1 MGQTQDSMSSGEER
15 EARKIPSP
23 LSQFIPYMLSSEIPS
38 SNSGFLLIERR
49 GTALTLKELT
59 QEPGDLDFKL

>member
-38 SNSGFLLIERR
+38 SDSGFLLIERR
-49 GTALTLKELT
+49 GTALTLKEVT